1 MKISFIFFILTLLIS
16 APAFAVPT
24 LILGSATVSG
34 TTVSFPITLLGAQGS
49 SITGIVADIIFNRT
63 SSAFALKMEGNDI
76 TSATLGA
83 AAIAAGKSMYQSAPF
98 GPLHIVISS
107 FDNIAISDGIVAQ
120 ISVDIISAATSNSES
135 FAMVSKAPRADGS
148 GDFSFPNS
156 ILAAPPTSQ
165 LTVTLVGNGDGSLN
179 SVPSGLA
186 CTGGSCSANF
196 YTGSDVTI
204 TPTAATSSSF
214 GPWTGDCAG
223 SGDCTVSM
231 TANRSATASFALN
244 NTVRIGD
251 NYYGTL
257 NSAYTNAPLNAIML
271 TRGVTFFENLDL
283 NLGLAVTLAGG
294 YESTFQSRPGYTT
307 IDGTLTISNG
317 SFVADRLMLQ

>member
-1 MKISFIFFILTLLIS
+1 MLSMCLT
-16 APAFAVPT
+16 AFAAPS
-24 LILGSATVSG
+24 LNLGPATVSG
-34 TTVSFPITLLGAQGS
+34 STVSFPVTLAGAQGS
-49 SITGIVADIIFNRT
+49 SITGIEADIIFNR
-63 SSAFALKMEGNDI
+63 SSNAFALKMNGGNPA
-76 TSATLGA
+76 SAAVGEA
-83 AAIAAGKSMYQSAPF
+83 VIAAGKQISQSSLI
-98 GPLHIVISS
+98 GGDLHIAVFGINTNS
-107 FDNIAISDGIVAQ
+107 ISDGVIAQ
-120 ISVDIISAATSNSES
+120 ITFDIVSAATSISES
-135 FAMVSKAPRADGS
+135 FAMVSKAPRADGT

-165 LTVTLVGNGDGSLN
+165 LTVTLAGNGGGSLN
-179 SVPSGLA
+179 SVPSGLT

-196 YTGSDVTI
+196 YAGSDVTI
-204 TPTAATSSSF
+204 MPTAATSSSF

-223 SGDCTVSM
+223 SGNCTVSM